1 MRKKLL
7 SLLLSAAMLCSLIV
21 IPAAAEEPAGN
32 WYDEAMTVW
41 SERGVLRG
49 DANGNL
55 NPTASITRA
64 ELAVMMDRIMV
75 YQTVAENT
83 FADVENGT
91 WYTDAVLKANAAG
104 VLQGSGAYA
113 RPLDTITRQEVMVLM
128 ARVLNLDGKPD
139 AVASFADAGQVAS
152 WARDAVGAM
161 VSAGYV
167 SGSNGSIMPTANITR
182 AEVAVMMNN
191 IFGAVYAQAGT
202 YTEDVDS
209 SVVIN
214 TDQVVLKDMTISGD
228 LIVAEGVG
236 NGKVT
241 LNNVVVKGRIIVRGG
256 DVISMQGSSTADAV
270 VAERRDDPTEISLE
284 DKTSVDT
291 VVVPEGSADHT
302 VIDVNDDAQVD
313 SIIIGADNTDLNV
326 SGNVRSV
333 EVGNSANGT
342 TVTAE
347 SGAKIDSV
355 TTSGAD
361 TTVEG
366 KGTVSNVEAAEGST
380 DVTVTTPGTKVE
392 NNSSEPVTTDKGTID
407 AGETGT
413 VSGGNSSSGGSSSG
427 GGGHSHSYSNIW
439 TMDLENGEPVYT
451 KSCSCGNSTITPG
464 ENDTVTA
471 VLVSDVAEL
480 NKALSIAAIAEIHL
494 DAGTYTADSLN
505 ITRSVSLVGV
515 GKDSTV
521 LQAHSNETMFI
532 QVTGGTSFSISGI
545 HVKGDEAVT
554 HNNHGG
560 LLVGTES
567 NYYTGTV
574 SITDCKF
581 SGFTKN
587 SITVKGGNA
596 TISNNVIA
604 CEGYPGA
611 AGNGI
616 QIDRGATAAITGNT
630 ITAYVS
636 QADNWSA
643 TGVLV
648 LRSGKITAISNNT
661 IQNCQI
667 GLCVGMTYDTAEDT
681 TSLSGYG
688 NNTFDNCD
696 NNINY
701 QVGSASDAAAVTQNA
716 VAGSRVVLYENK
728 AVETLTVP
736 ADVTLSVYQGK
747 TLTVSGTLTVNGTLN
762 VSSGSKLT
770 VPVGTATDNIVGSDV
785 TSTLTV
791 GNETKNWNPVTNS
804 WENDLTGKVAA
815 VKKSDG
821 TVTYYGTLDAAMS
834 AAVTGD
840 TVMLLDDVT
849 VTARI
854 NISAAITLD
863 GMEHTISADANWAG
877 TTNST
882 KHLLNVG
889 TDSVTIKNLTLDSN
903 GKAYGLQGYTAA
915 SMVLE
920 NVTTMNSKGAGLTV
934 NGSTVTATGLHTA
947 GNAWGGVNVDKG
959 DGVTEETKFTFDAT
973 STFGE
978 PSEENPRSAVYAETT
993 EVTVEAPDGWAAT
1006 TVSGYTVWSKLFNN
1020 GDGTEANPYQIAT
1033 AQELYNVGLL
1043 TNADNH
1049 FKLMNSINMDDV
1061 APSTADRYGDQ
1072 GDLYWLYGELDG
1084 NGKTITSTKDTAG
1097 TILYAKNATIKN
1109 VTFNVKG
1116 HPAVTN
1122 ATNTTFDNVAVTGTM
1137 EVRNNCG
1144 AFVTYAEPVGGEVT
1158 LTFNRCTADVA
1169 ISGGGTATNY
1179 NAVFVGYAYGS
1190 SNRTNLTFNN
1200 CVNEGSLVCG
1210 KAAMFLG
1217 NNSAN
1222 QGIVTITVNNCVNN
1236 GEIRSTYADTQ
1247 YGYNHFVATGAHN
1260 NNTIILDGNTLSSA
1274 TEGSVAVGEDGG
1286 FYQGPADATLKLTE
1300 TETGAFEIIEA
1311 SDTNVAYYVV
1321 SMSLYASL
1329 LNADGTAE
1337 GGTMVV
1343 SVSERIDDTDAG
1355 TYTTTMK
1362 HLSFVDEDWTIA
1374 NASTATS
1381 TTEGSGDY
1389 TRTLYTLNDQS
1400 YYYFGSKAETM
1411 ATLNGTP
1418 KAPQSIS
1425 VSAYDASGNLLC
1437 SAALSK

>member
-128 ARVLNLDGKPD
+128 ARVLDLDGKPD

-161 VSAGYV
+161 VAAGYV
-167 SGSNGSIMPTANITR
+167 SGSNGNIMPTANITR
-182 AEVAVMMNN
+182 AEVAVMMDN

-202 YTEDVDS
+202 YTEDVDA

-236 NGKVT
+236 NGEVT
-241 LNNVVVKGRIIVRGG
+241 LDNVVVKGRIIVRGG
-256 DVISMQGSSTADAV
+256 DVITIQGSSTV
-270 VAERRDDPTEISLE
+270 NTIVAERRDDPTEISLE

-291 VVVPEGSADHT
+291 VVVPEGSADNT

-326 SGNVRSV
+326 SGKVRSV

-392 NNSSEPVTTDKGTID
+392 NNSSEPVTTGKGTID

-413 VSGGNSSSGGSSSG
+413 TSSSSGSSSSGGSSG
-427 GGGHSHSYSNIW
+427 GGTPSHTHSY
-439 TMDLENGEPVYT
+439 VYT
-451 KSCSCGNSTITPG
+451 DNGNGTHTGVCSGDSTHTVTEDHDTAGAGGTCSKCGAAQKETSTVSVKDSEGNIVYADTLKEAIDAAADGSTIT
-464 ENDTVTA
+464 
-471 VLVSDVAEL
+471 LLSDVEYTEGNINVARDLVLDL
-480 NKALSIAAIAEIHL
+480 NGHAVTSTATFEFGRNNSYGNVPVEVTVKNGTWNIKGTSGRLRFENGCTGTFEDMTFRSVDTSLAQALQVSADVKDSKNVYTFTDCTFENTYLAFEGNSGKSYDYDIDITGCTFKDMVLGNGGTCVAL
-494 DAGTYTADSLN
+494 DDYIYGTADITDSTFTYTAKGNAVSAIRCDGYPSYLGEN
-505 ITRSVSLVGV
+505 KMAVTLDEVTCTVIWFKKSSTAPVPILVSYSDVTKLTVNENCTFTRDGYAIPYNSIVCEYS
-515 GKDSTV
+515 
-521 LQAHSNETMFI
+521 SN
-532 QVTGGTSFSISGI
+532 GGTSWQTRSTLTGVTSGTI
-545 HVKGDEAVT
+545 RLIWDNDGAGYGESFTLPVGVT
-554 HNNHGG
+554 FDTNG
-560 LLVGTES
+560 LK
-567 NYYTGTV
+567 YTGTV
-574 SITDCKF
+574 SAPSNGMIIYDEAEGTYTCVK
-581 SGFTKN
+581 S
-587 SITVKGGNA
+587 STVIDEASLTSALNDASVSAIKLGASFEVTAQISVDRAVVIDGNNK
-596 TISNNVIA
+596 TISV
-604 CEGYPGA
+604 
-611 AGNGI
+611 
-616 QIDRGATAAITGNT
+616 
-630 ITAYVS
+630 
-636 QADNWSA
+636 AD
-643 TGVLV
+643 
-648 LRSGKITAISNNT
+648 
-661 IQNCQI
+661 
-667 GLCVGMTYDTAEDT
+667 DT
-681 TSLSGYG
+681 TWS
-688 NNTFDNCD
+688 
-696 NNINY
+696 
-701 QVGSASDAAAVTQNA
+701 
-716 VAGSRVVLYENK
+716 
-728 AVETLTVP
+728 
-736 ADVTLSVYQGK
+736 
-747 TLTVSGTLTVNGTLN
+747 TVNG
-762 VSSGSKLT
+762 
-770 VPVGTATDNIVGSDV
+770 
-785 TSTLTV
+785 
-791 GNETKNWNPVTNS
+791 
-804 WENDLTGKVAA
+804 
-815 VKKSDG
+815 
-821 TVTYYGTLDAAMS
+821 Y
-834 AAVTGD
+834 
-840 TVMLLDDVT
+840 
-849 VTARI
+849 
-854 NISAAITLD
+854 
-863 GMEHTISADANWAG
+863 
-877 TTNST
+877 
-882 KHLLNVG
+882 KHLLNVVADG
-889 TDSVTIKNLTLDSN
+889 VTIKNLTLDSN

-915 SMVLE
+915 SIVLE

-1006 TVSGYTVWSKLFNN
+1006 TVSGYTVWAKLFDG
-1020 GDGTEANPYQIAT
+1020 GDGTAANPYQIAT

-1236 GEIRSTYADTQ
+1236 GE
-1247 YGYNHFVATGAHN
+1247 
-1260 NNTIILDGNTLSSA
+1260 
-1274 TEGSVAVGEDGG
+1274 
-1286 FYQGPADATLKLTE
+1286 
-1300 TETGAFEIIEA
+1300 
-1311 SDTNVAYYVV
+1311 
-1321 SMSLYASL
+1321 
-1329 LNADGTAE
+1329 
-1337 GGTMVV
+1337 MVV
-1343 SVSERIDDTDAG
+1343 V
-1355 TYTTTMK
+1355 
-1362 HLSFVDEDWTIA
+1362 
-1374 NASTATS
+1374 
-1381 TTEGSGDY
+1381 
-1389 TRTLYTLNDQS
+1389 
-1400 YYYFGSKAETM
+1400 
-1411 ATLNGTP
+1411 
-1418 KAPQSIS
+1418 
-1425 VSAYDASGNLLC
+1425 
-1437 SAALSK
+1437 